1 MCWIS
6 TCERNT
12 QRCSPS
18 PPSPVGPISCISW
31 LWLMFPN
38 RFCSPPSP
46 PRADSSW
53 PLPPPLPGAPGM
65 GGLFRYSF
73 TLRQNSSSL
82 SVFGSWWNKAGLTT
96 PKRSNEWIL
105 PCSMNYWV
113 QYSAFSHYCISVFF
127 SDIFSPP
134 LKKMKSIFLS
144 PASRRTVSWI
154 RPWTSAHRHVLS
166 CTGSPSWTHSHRGRW
181 SGPGTGNTQHET
193 FNRASEAK
201 RWGCPAATSLL
212 LWSKHMVTSPKSGFN
227 LSALLV
233 WKMLVCTNQK
243 E

>member
-127 SDIFSPP
+127 FRHLFSSLEEDEEHLP
-134 LKKMKSIFLS
+134 LTCIQK
-144 PASRRTVSWI
+144 
-154 RPWTSAHRHVLS
+154 
-166 CTGSPSWTHSHRGRW
+166 
-181 SGPGTGNTQHET
+181 N
-193 FNRASEAK
+193 
-201 RWGCPAATSLL
+201 SLL
-212 LWSKHMVTSPKSGFN
+212 DP
-227 LSALLV
+227 ALNFS
-233 WKMLVCTNQK
+233 T
-243 E
+243 